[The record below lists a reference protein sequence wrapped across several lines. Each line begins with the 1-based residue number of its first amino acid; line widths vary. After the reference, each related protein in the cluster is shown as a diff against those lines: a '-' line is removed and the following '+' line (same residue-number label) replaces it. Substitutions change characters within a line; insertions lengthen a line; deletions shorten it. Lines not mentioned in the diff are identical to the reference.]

1 MILIIQ
7 KPINL
12 YQVGGSLENDAACYV
27 VRQADEE
34 LYQALKAGEFL
45 LCI

>member
-1 MILIIQ
+1 MTYRNDFNDS
-7 KPINL
+7 KVINYH

-34 LYQALKAGEFL
+34 LYQALKTG
-45 LCI
+45 